1 MRKATG
7 EGDSNGSLARS
18 MLNRTLFTTTPH
30 RNSQVFKMH
39 SESEDG
45 ADRDVC
51 ECSNPNCPCGKK
63 SKS

>member
-1 MRKATG
+1 MKQNK
-7 EGDSNGSLARS
+7 EGDSSGSLARS

-39 SESEDG
+39 SENEDG
-45 ADRDVC
+45 SDGPTC

-63 SKS
+63 GKS